1 MTDTRT
7 ALLDAASRSFAT
19 AGYAGTSIRALAA
32 SVDIKESSVYNHF
45 AGKQALLDAVVARA
59 EEQLAAVGATFAVSL
74 DDAGAAASVYATI
87 TLDRLEAVATG
98 LLDAWLHDPAV
109 VAARRV
115 LTLEQYRTPEAGELL
130 RGLLVRRPLEFQS
143 HLFADLMATGHFR
156 SADPDAVAL
165 AFWGP
170 LLALM
175 TLAEAPDAEPEARR
189 LLRAHLAHFRRTHL
203 SSAPTDQT

>member
-1 MTDTRT
+1 MSDTRA
-7 ALLDAASRSFAT
+7 ALLDAASRSLAT
-19 AGYAGTSIRALAA
+19 SGYGGTSIRGLAA
-32 SVDIKESSVYNHF
+32 EVGIKESSVYNHF
-45 AGKQALLDAVVARA
+45 PSKQALLNAVVARA
-59 EEQLAAVGATFAVSL
+59 EEQLAAVGTRFAVSL
-74 DDAGAAASVYATI
+74 SDVDAAADVYASI
-87 TLDRLEAVATG
+87 TLERLEVIAAG
-98 LLDAWLHDPAV
+98 LMDAWLHDPAV
-109 VAARRV
+109 VAGRRV

-130 RGLLVRRPLEFQS
+130 RGLMVRRPLEFQS